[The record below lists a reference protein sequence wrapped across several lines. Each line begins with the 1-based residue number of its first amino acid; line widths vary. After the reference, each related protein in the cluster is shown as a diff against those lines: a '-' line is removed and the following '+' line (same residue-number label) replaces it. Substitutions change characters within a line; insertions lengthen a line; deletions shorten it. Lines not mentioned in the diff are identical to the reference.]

1 MKSSRLARQ
10 SHASEESLRVKLPI
24 LVEIGGSWRKQVGPF
39 YKSARLKGPEE
50 VAYPYLPACRKVSS
64 SSPRPTA
71 SILVTPSTLLR
82 ISQSRIPTE
91 YQTYACLM
99 NLPHPFTVSSHIPSR
114 DFGVTFGALDIGKA
128 DSYGGASDMR
138 WKKLSGRISSCF
150 GGGEGNISGR
160 TDTWGPH
167 RDLSGPMVS
176 LRTPASR

>member
-50 VAYPYLPACRKVSS
+50 VAYPYLSACRKVSS

-99 NLPHPFTVSSHIPSR
+99 NLPHPFTVSSHIPLIPLRHLIRQRKVILEQIDESVVR
-114 DFGVTFGALDIGKA
+114 FCWSSTIPYDQ
-128 DSYGGASDMR
+128 S
-138 WKKLSGRISSCF
+138 SGEDERFRSFDCF
-150 GGGEGNISGR
+150 GKR
-160 TDTWGPH
+160 CW
-167 RDLSGPMVS
+167 
-176 LRTPASR
+176 

>member
-138 WKKLSGRISSCF
+138 WKKLSGRIS
-150 GGGEGNISGR
+150 
-160 TDTWGPH
+160 
-167 RDLSGPMVS
+167 
-176 LRTPASR
+176 